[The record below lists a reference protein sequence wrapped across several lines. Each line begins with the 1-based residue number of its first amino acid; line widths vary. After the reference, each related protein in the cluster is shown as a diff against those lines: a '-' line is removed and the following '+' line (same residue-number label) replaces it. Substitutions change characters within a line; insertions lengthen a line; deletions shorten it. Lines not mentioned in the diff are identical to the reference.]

1 MRLRA
6 GVKRLYPS
14 RSCDA
19 RPLDVQDT
27 VGSPEEELQPQ
38 SSLSV
43 LRRSFF
49 EGGAKQG
56 GAETEWEKRLASS
69 PLRHLDSPMIEP
81 LEPEEVRSHLS
92 PSTSLSSSCCH

>member
-1 MRLRA
+1 M
-6 GVKRLYPS
+6 
-14 RSCDA
+14 
-19 RPLDVQDT
+19 
-27 VGSPEEELQPQ
+27 
-38 SSLSV
+38 

-56 GAETEWEKRLASS
+56 GVETEWEKRLASS

-92 PSTSLSSSCCH
+92 PTNGELATGTSLSSSCCH